1 MSASTTTQA
10 HIAYELID
18 DSNPD
23 VVVVEFVTEEI
34 VAPHAAHELRDQ
46 LDSLIRPGFPRSF
59 VIDFGSVSTL
69 SSDAFAA
76 VLSFARQV
84 DRLFVCNMRGNMRL
98 GAALSGLDE
107 YAKFFPNR
115 RAAVN
120 EARRAAM
127 SQLADTVD
135 YPVMSG

>member
-1 MSASTTTQA
+1 M
-10 HIAYELID
+10 
-18 DSNPD
+18 
-23 VVVVEFVTEEI
+23 
-34 VAPHAAHELRDQ
+34 
-46 LDSLIRPGFPRSF
+46 
-59 VIDFGSVSTL
+59 IDFGSVSTL